1 MTVRFKCQSEY
12 QKSFSVPRSR
22 SVSPQRCV
30 PSAGLD
36 SNQMGICREP
46 GLQRRKRPGSLGA
59 ARSCSSRFCHD
70 PAVIAARRAPTA
82 ASRNMKERSP
92 NAKAPLPPGSPAVL
106 DTPVGP
112 RPAADTRTPGT
123 PDSEWAVRPATG
135 AGSGK
140 PRPSE
145 PGSQSQRSR
154 TVTGEAPTEQQQP
167 SADQVDLTLTRNV
180 GLRSR
185 GQRSEYSRKFGWK
198 KPAPAASPL
207 LTAEQVLFSNN
218 RSVPPSKIHPVSMET
233 EYKESF
239 RGLAQP
245 TGPHPWKRVE
255 HQRLPP
261 FHKEL
266 AHSRKE
272 AEHTKDKTQNIN
284 NRALSP
290 PRTMP
295 PPPQVYKRCRNPEG
309 GGATDDFTQQVRE
322 LRQQAQLYRHRAWGT
337 NFCRNH
343 LSQLLS
349 EHTAAWEP
357 TDTTDST
364 PHLNDDFSPEPDS
377 CSTSCVEAL
386 DLASNFSRKS
396 SADGSGETKASTASP
411 GDQHTAWEEE
421 QDEEKGNT
429 DEEEGRL
436 PTPRLKPKPVQRTH
450 HDLTTPATGGA
461 VLVGKLKSTDD
472 FSPNKQLISGTVTMT
487 TGAENPHRLTKHK
500 EAWSENKATYSSPS
514 PKHEPAFHPHSK
526 PMRMK
531 QAAPPIPTS
540 SPQHV
545 IQGTLRHPDFQHN
558 GELGLQ
564 FLPFPRGGCSADE
577 GEPLSHDCEA
587 PFKLITWH
595 EICLFGSQTIVSQ
608 CCRGSQQLPAL
619 QHPPSWSALRRD
631 GRASGGKDDLTC
643 VVVV

>member
-22 SVSPQRCV
+22 SVSPQCCV
-30 PSAGLD
+30 PFAGLD
-36 SNQMGICREP
+36 SSQMGICREP
-46 GLQRRKRPGSLGA
+46 GLQHRKRPSSLGA
-59 ARSCSSRFCHD
+59 ARSCSSRFCPAHD
-70 PAVIAARRAPTA
+70 AAVIADRRAPTA
-82 ASRNMKERSP
+82 ASRNHPANMKKRSP
-92 NAKAPLPPGSPAVL
+92 NAKAPLPPGSPAVP

-112 RPAADTRTPGT
+112 RPAADTRTQGT
-123 PDSEWAVRPATG
+123 PDSKSAVRPATG
-135 AGSGK
+135 AEAGK

-145 PGSQSQRSR
+145 LGSQSQPSR
-154 TVTGEAPTEQQQP
+154 TVNGEAPTEQQQP
-167 SADQVDLTLTRNV
+167 SAHQADLTPTRNV

-185 GQRSEYSRKFGWK
+185 GQRSEYSRQFGWK

-207 LTAEQVLFSNN
+207 LTAEQALFSNN
-218 RSVPPSKIHPVSMET
+218 RSVPQFKIHPVSVET

-245 TGPHPWKRVE
+245 TGPHPWKHVE

-266 AHSRKE
+266 AHSGKE
-272 AEHTKDKTQNIN
+272 AEHTKDK
-284 NRALSP
+284 
-290 PRTMP
+290 
-295 PPPQVYKRCRNPEG
+295 PPQVYKRCRTLTEYQSSFRSDFYRNPEG

-322 LRQQAQLYRHRAWGT
+322 LRQQAQLYRRRAWGT

-349 EHTAAWEP
+349 EHTAVWEP

-396 SADGSGETKASTASP
+396 SVVGSGETKASTASP

-421 QDEEKGNT
+421 QDEEKENT

-436 PTPRLKPKPVQRTH
+436 PTPRLKTKPVQRTH

-472 FSPNKQLISGTVTMT
+472 FSPNKQLISGTTVTMT
-487 TGAENPHRLTKHK
+487 TGAERSPHRLTKHK

-514 PKHEPAFHPHSK
+514 PKHEPAFHPQSK

-531 QAAPPIPTS
+531 QAAPPILTS

-558 GELGLQ
+558 GELGLR
-564 FLPFPRGGCSADE
+564 FLPFSRGGCSADE
-577 GEPLSHDCEA
+577 DDCLSVLSWKSAASCSA
-587 PFKLITWH
+587 A
-595 EICLFGSQTIVSQ
+595 STILERAQ
-608 CCRGSQQLPAL
+608 K
-619 QHPPSWSALRRD
+619 RRE
-631 GRASGGKDDLTC
+631 SFWGKR
-643 VVVV
+643 